1 MAVVG
6 HNTEAAPG
14 KNLRQRIRQF
24 MGSAS
29 TEITS
34 VDEPRLPELT
44 QLLPA
49 GTAIYIAHTPSATI
63 GDIVRTALAV
73 QRAGFTATP
82 HVVARRIANALMLRR
97 ALAELRAGGV
107 EQILLIA
114 GDAAVPVG
122 EFSSVLDILES
133 GALEQSGIRRIG
145 IAAHP
150 EGRSA
155 IGPTLLWQALEAK
168 QHYAQRTGIAMHIV
182 TQFSFNAAAIFDWE
196 SQLARHQIYL
206 PVHAGIPGPAPLSR
220 LIHYAMKC
228 GIGASLR
235 TVMRNLSAV
244 GNVTELA
251 IRPEEHLIEIL
262 SGEQRSRIVAPHFF
276 TFGGCTDTA
285 RWIQQV
291 AEGQFDIDSQ
301 TGKLTL
307 RG

>member
-1 MAVVG
+1 VAVVG
-6 HNTEAAPG
+6 HNTLAAPG
-14 KNLRQRIRQF
+14 KNLRQGILQF
-24 MGSAS
+24 MASAS

-34 VDEPRLPELT
+34 VDEQWLPELT

-150 EGRSA
+150 EGHNA

-168 QHYAQRTGIAMHIV
+168 QYYAQRTGIAMHIV

-206 PVHAGIPGPAPLSR
+206 PVHVGIPGPAPLSR

-244 GNVTELA
+244 GNVAELA
-251 IRPEEHLIEIL
+251 IRPEAHLIEIL

-291 AEGQFDIDSQ
+291 AAGLFDIDSQ